1 MFKMAES
8 LNKRIYLF
16 IFRFFFFFFETALVD
31 DRLQTPCNKPGK
43 HHCPCEEEDIP
54 PPSPVISRQNRE
66 RKRRRSL
73 PCGPTDTNNCVTIQP
88 IGLPSVQE
96 TVVTQE
102 KKDVQSS
109 SYPKYPSEIVNN
121 RSVKSVQNQN
131 CKLEE
136 NAIRNRK
143 NLNADNLE
151 RCFKAQLNIDGREGN
166 VEKRYKRTIE
176 DPPELRSS
184 TNCKEKQCNLEK
196 KHKEAEK
203 STEKNGI
210 FENLIPFNPSLPWS
224 FVESWNNSNA
234 NGKCAFQSLRANRES
249 YFNDSERINKPAV
262 SKDSSLVINPFR
274 QPSPFHESNPGPSTN
289 NRLKQDSLNSSCMVH
304 QSCVKSSNKLSNSE
318 SNPGL
323 EAVVEEVNNRGRSGK
338 DLSQLIS
345 KLSFP
350 EDKEK
355 SKEEGGFLDWFSK
368 VPGRVLGVAPA
379 SGFVENKVKATNLKS
394 QEQQQQNEVRF
405 KNCNL
410 ELSQQ
415 EFDEV
420 LAVLRARTPSERK
433 RTGIRTIKK
442 REKLERS
449 VEDGSEK
456 SIGKYGNLESIECS
470 ANNIVNRAKPC
481 EGCNHKLCRKND
493 QQALEKTNFVEIYGN
508 KNIYN
513 PREKREKLESD
524 ESNEDLQ
531 AMIKCNNSEKRSNDG
546 AMDCLQNVV
555 SNKADILLGAI
566 LRTSKDRGSS
576 LSEIQNGTKSR
587 SVPLPTGINETES
600 NRNSVACEKSSSRQ
614 EQRTAPLEDD
624 KFLPMVLNKRF
635 NRFRQLFKKEQEK
648 KSVPA
653 TTEDNSQDAI
663 QHLARQ
669 ARSFSYNNVQPS
681 LHDPKNLRDS
691 KAKRRID
698 FSNFGGEREAEKRDD
713 PSELST
719 NGAHQNSNRI
729 YSTNYKKEDS
739 GDYDEVE
746 MSKWRNRLHS
756 TNEDDGVTEL
766 DDDEDG
772 GVVSKLC
779 KDSVSSVGKK
789 IRCHNLGKDIIA
801 TDDDETMDKAVPTA
815 IEQERFRRSLENA
828 ASMVFHSRTGLP
840 LTSSPAPLRRGSCC
854 FDYDSSLNTV
864 SSKRRYGDIV
874 SKRERSKVFCSF
886 VLRQDLFFPTV
897 LALFSN

>member
-1 MFKMAES
+1 M
-8 LNKRIYLF
+8 
-16 IFRFFFFFFETALVD
+16 D

-73 PCGPTDTNNCVTIQP
+73 PCGPTDTSNCVTIQP
-88 IGLPSVQE
+88 IALPSVQE
-96 TVVTQE
+96 TVAQE
-102 KKDVQSS
+102 TKDGQSS
-109 SYPKYPSEIVNN
+109 SYPKCPSEIANN
-121 RSVKSVQNQN
+121 RGVKSVAQSQS

-151 RCFKAQLNIDGREGN
+151 RCFKTQLNIDGREGN

-176 DPPELRSS
+176 DSELKS
-184 TNCKEKQCNLEK
+184 NCKEKQCNLEK
-196 KHKEAEK
+196 KHKEADK
-203 STEKNGI
+203 SGEKNGI
-210 FENLIPFNPSLPWS
+210 LENLIPFNSSLPWS

-234 NGKCAFQSLRANRES
+234 SGKCAFQSLRGSRESS
-249 YFNDSERINKPAV
+249 YFNDSERMNKPPV
-262 SKDSSLVINPFR
+262 NKDSSLVINPFR

-289 NRLKQDSLNSSCMVH
+289 NRLKQDSSCMVH
-304 QSCVKSSNKLSNSE
+304 QSCVKSSNKLSGSE
-318 SNPGL
+318 ANPGVEAL
-323 EAVVEEVNNRGRSGK
+323 EEGGNNRGRSGK

-350 EDKEK
+350 EEKEK

-368 VPGRVLGVAPA
+368 VPGRVLGVAPT

-394 QEQQQQNEVRF
+394 QEQQHGNEVRF

-433 RTGIRTIKK
+433 RTGIRAIKK
-442 REKLERS
+442 REKLEKS
-449 VEDGSEK
+449 VEDGSDK
-456 SIGKYGNLESIECS
+456 PVVGKYANLESIECS
-470 ANNIVNRAKPC
+470 TNNMVNRTKSC

-513 PREKREKLESD
+513 PQKREKLESD
-524 ESNEDLQ
+524 DSSEDLQ
-531 AMIKCNNSEKRSNDG
+531 PIKCNNNSEKRANDG
-546 AMDCLQNVV
+546 MDCLQNV

-566 LRTSKDRGSS
+566 LRTSKDRGNPT
-576 LSEIQNGTKSR
+576 EIPNGTKSR
-587 SVPLPTGINETES
+587 SVLPTAINETES
-600 NRNSVACEKSSSRQ
+600 NRNNNVGCEKSRGQ
-614 EQRTAPLEDD
+614 EQKTVALEDE
-624 KFLPMVLNKRF
+624 KFLPMALNKRF

-648 KSVPA
+648 KVASTA
-653 TTEDNSQDAI
+653 DDNSQEHAT
-663 QHLARQ
+663 QHLGQ
-669 ARSFSYNNVQPS
+669 RSFSYNNVQPS

-698 FSNFGGEREAEKRDD
+698 FSNFGGEREAGKRDARAD
-713 PSELST
+713 ASELST
-719 NGAHQNSNRI
+719 NGAHQNSSRI
-729 YSTNYKKEDS
+729 YYSTNYKEDS
-739 GDYDEVE
+739 GDYDDVEV
-746 MSKWRNRLHS
+746 SKWENRLHS
-756 TNEDDGVTEL
+756 TNVDDGVTEL
-766 DDDEDG
+766 DDDEEEEDET
-772 GVVSKLC
+772 VSKLC
-779 KDSVSSVGKK
+779 SKDSVSNVGKK
-789 IRCHNLGKDIIA
+789 IRSCNLGKDIV
-801 TDDDETMDKAVPTA
+801 TDDDETTDKAVPTA

-854 FDYDSSLNTV
+854 FDYDSSLNSV
-864 SSKRRYGDIV
+864 SSKRRYNIASWMWNINV
-874 SKRERSKVFCSF
+874 SFSLSETELFVSALCS
-886 VLRQDLFFPTV
+886 
-897 LALFSN
+897 N

>member
-1 MFKMAES
+1 MDEFT
-8 LNKRIYLF
+8 YLF
-16 IFRFFFFFFETALVD
+16 VFFFFFFETALVD

-73 PCGPTDTNNCVTIQP
+73 PCGPTDTSNCVTIQP
-88 IGLPSVQE
+88 IALPSVQE
-96 TVVTQE
+96 TVAQE
-102 KKDVQSS
+102 TKDGQSS
-109 SYPKYPSEIVNN
+109 SYPKCPSEIANN
-121 RSVKSVQNQN
+121 RSVKSVAQSQS

-151 RCFKAQLNIDGREGN
+151 RCFKTQLNIDGREGN

-176 DPPELRSS
+176 DSELKS
-184 TNCKEKQCNLEK
+184 NCKEKQCNLEK
-196 KHKEAEK
+196 KHKEADK
-203 STEKNGI
+203 SGEKNGI
-210 FENLIPFNPSLPWS
+210 LENLIPFNSSLPWS

-234 NGKCAFQSLRANRES
+234 SGKCAFQSLRGSRESS
-249 YFNDSERINKPAV
+249 YFNDSERMNKPPV
-262 SKDSSLVINPFR
+262 NKDSSLVINPFR

-289 NRLKQDSLNSSCMVH
+289 NRLKQDSSCMVH
-304 QSCVKSSNKLSNSE
+304 QSCVKSSNKLSGSE
-318 SNPGL
+318 ANPGVEAL
-323 EAVVEEVNNRGRSGK
+323 EEGGNNRGRSGK

-350 EDKEK
+350 EEKEK

-368 VPGRVLGVAPA
+368 VPGRVLGVAPT

-394 QEQQQQNEVRF
+394 QEQQHGNEVRF

-433 RTGIRTIKK
+433 RTGIRAIKK
-442 REKLERS
+442 REKLEKS
-449 VEDGSEK
+449 VEDGSDK
-456 SIGKYGNLESIECS
+456 PVVGKYANLESIECS
-470 ANNIVNRAKPC
+470 TNNMVNRTKSC

-513 PREKREKLESD
+513 PQKREKLESD
-524 ESNEDLQ
+524 DSSEDLQ
-531 AMIKCNNSEKRSNDG
+531 PIKCNNNSEKRANDG
-546 AMDCLQNVV
+546 MDCLQNV

-566 LRTSKDRGSS
+566 LRTSKDRGNPT
-576 LSEIQNGTKSR
+576 EIPNGTKSR
-587 SVPLPTGINETES
+587 SVLPTAINETES
-600 NRNSVACEKSSSRQ
+600 NRNNNVGCEKSRGQ
-614 EQRTAPLEDD
+614 EQKTVALEDE
-624 KFLPMVLNKRF
+624 KFLPMALNKRF

-648 KSVPA
+648 KVASTA
-653 TTEDNSQDAI
+653 DDNSQEHAT
-663 QHLARQ
+663 QHLGQ
-669 ARSFSYNNVQPS
+669 RSFSYNNVQPS

-698 FSNFGGEREAEKRDD
+698 FSNFGGEREAGKRDARAD
-713 PSELST
+713 ASELST
-719 NGAHQNSNRI
+719 NGAHQNSSRI
-729 YSTNYKKEDS
+729 YYSTNYKEDS
-739 GDYDEVE
+739 GDYDDVEV
-746 MSKWRNRLHS
+746 SKWENRLHS
-756 TNEDDGVTEL
+756 TNVDDGVTEL
-766 DDDEDG
+766 DDDEEEEDET
-772 GVVSKLC
+772 VSKLC
-779 KDSVSSVGKK
+779 SKDSVSNVGKK
-789 IRCHNLGKDIIA
+789 IRSCNLGKDIV
-801 TDDDETMDKAVPTA
+801 TDDDETTDKAVPTA

-854 FDYDSSLNTV
+854 FDYDSSLNSV
-864 SSKRRYGDIV
+864 SSKRRYNIASWMWNINV
-874 SKRERSKVFCSF
+874 SFSLSETELFVSALCS
-886 VLRQDLFFPTV
+886 
-897 LALFSN
+897 N

>member
-1 MFKMAES
+1 M
-8 LNKRIYLF
+8 
-16 IFRFFFFFFETALVD
+16 D

-88 IGLPSVQE
+88 IALPSVQE
-96 TVVTQE
+96 TVTQE
-102 KKDVQSS
+102 MKDGQSS
-109 SYPKYPSEIVNN
+109 SYPKCPSEIVNN
-121 RSVKSVQNQN
+121 RSVKSVVQNQN

-151 RCFKAQLNIDGREGN
+151 RCFKTQLNIDGREGN
-166 VEKRYKRTIE
+166 MEKRYKRTIE
-176 DPPELRSS
+176 ESELKSNR
-184 TNCKEKQCNLEK
+184 KEKQCNLEK
-196 KHKEAEK
+196 KHKETEK

-210 FENLIPFNPSLPWS
+210 FENLIPFNSSLPWS

-234 NGKCAFQSLRANRES
+234 NGKCAFQSLRGNRES
-249 YFNDSERINKPAV
+249 YFNDSERISKPPV
-262 SKDSSLVINPFR
+262 NKDSSLVINPFR

-289 NRLKQDSLNSSCMVH
+289 NRFKQDSFNSSCMVH
-304 QSCVKSSNKLSNSE
+304 QSCAKSSNKLSSSFE
-318 SNPGL
+318 ANPGQ
-323 EAVVEEVNNRGRSGK
+323 EAVEEVNNRGRPGK

-350 EDKEK
+350 EDKDK

-368 VPGRVLGVAPA
+368 VPGRVLGVAPT

-394 QEQQQQNEVRF
+394 QEQQHGNEVRF

-433 RTGIRTIKK
+433 RTSIRTMKK
-442 REKLERS
+442 REKLEKS
-449 VEDGSEK
+449 VEDGSDK
-456 SIGKYGNLESIECS
+456 SIGKYANLESIECS
-470 ANNIVNRAKPC
+470 TNNIVNRTKAC

-513 PREKREKLESD
+513 PQKREKLESD
-524 ESNEDLQ
+524 DSNEDLQ
-531 AMIKCNNSEKRSNDG
+531 PIKCNNNSEKRTND
-546 AMDCLQNVV
+546 AMDCLQNV

-566 LRTSKDRGSS
+566 LRTSKDRGN
-576 LSEIQNGTKSR
+576 LTEIPNGTKSR
-587 SVPLPTGINETES
+587 SVLPTAINETES
-600 NRNSVACEKSSSRQ
+600 NRNNVACEKSRSQ
-614 EQRTAPLEDD
+614 EQKSVALEDE
-624 KFLPMVLNKRF
+624 KFLSMALNKKF

-648 KSVPA
+648 KVPA

-663 QHLARQ
+663 QYLGQ
-669 ARSFSYNNVQPS
+669 RSFSYNNVQPS

-698 FSNFGGEREAEKRDD
+698 FSNFAGEREAEKRDARPD

-719 NGAHQNSNRI
+719 NGAHQNSRI
-729 YSTNYKKEDS
+729 YYSTNYKEDN

-746 MSKWRNRLHS
+746 MSKWQNRLHS
-756 TNEDDGVTEL
+756 TNVDDGVTEL
-766 DDDEDG
+766 DDEEDET
-772 GVVSKLC
+772 VSLKLC
-779 KDSVSSVGKK
+779 KDSVSNVGKK
-789 IRCHNLGKDIIA
+789 IRNCNLGKDIV

-854 FDYDSSLNTV
+854 FDYDSSLNSV
-864 SSKRRYGDIV
+864 SSKRRYNIV
-874 SKRERSKVFCSF
+874 SWKKVASF
-886 VLRQDLFFPTV
+886 DLDELFFV
-897 LALFSN
+897 SALCSN

>member
-1 MFKMAES
+1 M
-8 LNKRIYLF
+8 
-16 IFRFFFFFFETALVD
+16 D

-88 IGLPSVQE
+88 IALPSVQE
-96 TVVTQE
+96 TVAQE
-102 KKDVQSS
+102 TKDGQSS
-109 SYPKYPSEIVNN
+109 SYPKCPSEIANN
-121 RSVKSVQNQN
+121 RSVKSVAQSQS

-151 RCFKAQLNIDGREGN
+151 RCFKTQLNIDGREGN

-176 DPPELRSS
+176 DSELKS
-184 TNCKEKQCNLEK
+184 NCKEKQCNLEK
-196 KHKEAEK
+196 KHKEADK
-203 STEKNGI
+203 SGEKNGI
-210 FENLIPFNPSLPWS
+210 LENLIPFNSSLPWS

-234 NGKCAFQSLRANRES
+234 SGKCAFQSLRGSRESS
-249 YFNDSERINKPAV
+249 YFNDSERMNKPPV
-262 SKDSSLVINPFR
+262 NKDSSLVINPFR

-289 NRLKQDSLNSSCMVH
+289 NRLKQDSSCMVH
-304 QSCVKSSNKLSNSE
+304 QSCVKSSNKLSGSE
-318 SNPGL
+318 ANPGVEAL
-323 EAVVEEVNNRGRSGK
+323 EEGGNNRGRSGK

-350 EDKEK
+350 EEKEK

-368 VPGRVLGVAPA
+368 VPGRVLGVAPT

-394 QEQQQQNEVRF
+394 QEQQHGNEVRF

-433 RTGIRTIKK
+433 RTGIRAIKK
-442 REKLERS
+442 REKLEKS
-449 VEDGSEK
+449 VEDGSDK
-456 SIGKYGNLESIECS
+456 PVVGKYANLESIECS
-470 ANNIVNRAKPC
+470 TNNMVNRTKSC

-513 PREKREKLESD
+513 PQKREKLESD
-524 ESNEDLQ
+524 DSSEDLQ
-531 AMIKCNNSEKRSNDG
+531 PIKCNNNSEKRANDG
-546 AMDCLQNVV
+546 MDCLQNV

-566 LRTSKDRGSS
+566 LRTSKDRGNPT
-576 LSEIQNGTKSR
+576 EIPNGTKSR
-587 SVPLPTGINETES
+587 SVLPTAINETES
-600 NRNSVACEKSSSRQ
+600 NRNNNVGCEKSRGQ
-614 EQRTAPLEDD
+614 EQKTVALEDE
-624 KFLPMVLNKRF
+624 KFLPMALNKRF

-648 KSVPA
+648 KVASTA
-653 TTEDNSQDAI
+653 DDNSQEHAT
-663 QHLARQ
+663 QHLGQ
-669 ARSFSYNNVQPS
+669 RSFSYNNVQPS

-698 FSNFGGEREAEKRDD
+698 FSNFGGEREAGKRDARAD
-713 PSELST
+713 ASELST
-719 NGAHQNSNRI
+719 NGAHQNSSRI
-729 YSTNYKKEDS
+729 YYSTNYKEDS
-739 GDYDEVE
+739 GDYDDVEV
-746 MSKWRNRLHS
+746 SKWENRLHS
-756 TNEDDGVTEL
+756 TNVDDGVTEL
-766 DDDEDG
+766 DDDEEEEDET
-772 GVVSKLC
+772 VSKLC
-779 KDSVSSVGKK
+779 SKDSVSNVGKK
-789 IRCHNLGKDIIA
+789 IRSCNLGKDIV
-801 TDDDETMDKAVPTA
+801 TDDDETTDKAVPTA

-854 FDYDSSLNTV
+854 FDYDSSLNSV
-864 SSKRRYGDIV
+864 SSKRRYNIASWMWNINASFSLFETELFV
-874 SKRERSKVFCSF
+874 SALCS
-886 VLRQDLFFPTV
+886 
-897 LALFSN
+897 N

>member
-1 MFKMAES
+1 M
-8 LNKRIYLF
+8 
-16 IFRFFFFFFETALVD
+16 D

-88 IGLPSVQE
+88 IALPSVQE
-96 TVVTQE
+96 TVAQE
-102 KKDVQSS
+102 IKDIQGS
-109 SYPKYPSEIVNN
+109 SYSKCPSEIVNN
-121 RSVKSVQNQN
+121 RSVKSAQNQN
-131 CKLEE
+131 CKFEE

-151 RCFKAQLNIDGREGN
+151 RCFKTQLNIDGREGN
-166 VEKRYKRTIE
+166 MEKRYKRTIE
-176 DPPELRSS
+176 DSDLKS
-184 TNCKEKQCNLEK
+184 NCKEKQCNLEK
-196 KHKEAEK
+196 KHKETEK
-203 STEKNGI
+203 STTEKNGI
-210 FENLIPFNPSLPWS
+210 LENLIPFNSSLPWS

-249 YFNDSERINKPAV
+249 YFNDSERINKPPV

-289 NRLKQDSLNSSCMVH
+289 NRLKQDSFNSSCTVH
-304 QSCVKSSNKLSNSE
+304 QSCVKSSNKLSE
-318 SNPGL
+318 ANPGL
-323 EAVVEEVNNRGRSGK
+323 EALEEVNNRGRSGK

-350 EDKEK
+350 EDKDK

-368 VPGRVLGVAPA
+368 VPGRVLGVAPT

-394 QEQQQQNEVRF
+394 QEQQHGNEVRF

-433 RTGIRTIKK
+433 RTSIRTIKK
-442 REKLERS
+442 REKLEKS
-449 VEDGSEK
+449 VEDGSDK
-456 SIGKYGNLESIECS
+456 SIGKYANLESIECS
-470 ANNIVNRAKPC
+470 TNNIVNRAKAC

-513 PREKREKLESD
+513 PQKREKLESD
-524 ESNEDLQ
+524 EPSEDLQ
-531 AMIKCNNSEKRSNDG
+531 AIKCNNSEKRTND
-546 AMDCLQNVV
+546 AMDCLQNV

-566 LRTSKDRGSS
+566 LRTSKDRGN
-576 LSEIQNGTKSR
+576 LTEIPNGTKSR
-587 SVPLPTGINETES
+587 SVLPTAINETES
-600 NRNSVACEKSSSRQ
+600 NRNNVACEKTRQ
-614 EQRTAPLEDD
+614 EQKTVPFEDE
-624 KFLPMVLNKRF
+624 KFLPMALNKRF

-648 KSVPA
+648 KVPA
-653 TTEDNSQDAI
+653 EDNSQDAI
-663 QHLARQ
+663 QYLGQ
-669 ARSFSYNNVQPS
+669 RSFSYNNVQPS

-698 FSNFGGEREAEKRDD
+698 FSNFGGEREAEKRDGRPD

-719 NGAHQNSNRI
+719 NGAHQNSRI
-729 YSTNYKKEDS
+729 YSTNYKEGS

-746 MSKWRNRLHS
+746 VSKRQNRLHS
-756 TNEDDGVTEL
+756 TNEDDGVVEL
-766 DDDEDG
+766 DDEEDEEI
-772 GVVSKLC
+772 VSKLC
-779 KDSVSSVGKK
+779 KDSVSNVGKK
-789 IRCHNLGKDIIA
+789 IRNYNLGKDIV

-854 FDYDSSLNTV
+854 FDYDSSLNSV
-864 SSKRRYGDIV
+864 SSKRRYDIV
-874 SKRERSKVFCSF
+874 SKVEPPLSPPFVDNKLFVSALCS
-886 VLRQDLFFPTV
+886 
-897 LALFSN
+897 N